1 MRSPRKA
8 RAFAL
13 VRTVVAVSTKA
24 AGRVREEVR
33 DRRDREEVRDRHDRE
48 EVRDRRDPGVVH
60 VHRDPGAVRVHRRSA
75 EDRD

>member
-33 DRRDREEVRDRHDRE
+33 DRRDREEVRDR
-48 EVRDRRDPGVVH
+48 RDPGVVH

>member
-1 MRSPRKA
+1 LRSPRKA

-33 DRRDREEVRDRHDRE
+33 DRRDREEVRDR
-48 EVRDRRDPGVVH
+48 RDPGVVH